1 MKRAAAIL
9 IAVLV
14 MAVVNSEILSLL
26 ILCGFSI
33 AGIVKLFVMMA
44 EHNI

>member
-1 MKRAAAIL
+1 MKLPGIIL
-9 IAVLV
+9 TAVLV

-26 ILCGFSI
+26 IITGFSI
-33 AGIVKLFVMMA
+33 AGIVKLFAMMA